1 MKDFSEFMQEQI
13 LLFAGNGQF
22 GTAHV
27 HRSVLKSLNEFA
39 GGSVLFDAISPEFL
53 KGYESWL
60 RSRKLSWNTVST
72 YVRAI
77 RSIYNRAIA
86 DGVAA
91 YKPQLFRRVFT
102 GTKACVKRSLDR
114 KFLSRLFT
122 LPAGRLAYKN
132 LAETNGLAKLMFMLR
147 GIPFVDVAYLQ
158 KNDLNGNVLTYRRR
172 KTGRMLSVSLTGEA
186 MSLLRRLRSRDDS
199 SPYLFPILK
208 ETGNAEDVYGQYRR
222 ALRKFNR
229 SLEAIRRF
237 MGMDQRISSYTI
249 RHSWGTMAY
258 HCEIHSGI
266 ICEAMGHS
274 SIKVTET
281 YLKPFGASRI
291 DEANRLV
298 IKALKESMKACTV

>member
-1 MKDFSEFMQEQI
+1 M
-13 LLFAGNGQF
+13 LFAGNGQF

-39 GGSVLFDAISPEFL
+39 GGSVLFDAISPEFM